1 LAAYVTEKTI
11 ARKTKEWLTA
21 IAPLN
26 TRSLDLA
33 VPDSALLVIDM
44 QRFFTRP
51 EGAAYMHACDAI
63 IENIRRL
70 IDAFR
75 KAKRPVIYTTHVH
88 HPDGLDA
95 GMIGWWAEMC
105 KEGTPDSEVDCRI
118 APLPN
123 EKVIR
128 KHRYRAFFDTD
139 LETILRCQKIKDLV
153 ITGVMT
159 NMCCETTAR
168 EAFMRDY
175 RVFFTADATGTV
187 TEEMHL
193 ASLMNL
199 ALGFA
204 FVTRTGEI
212 LSQISQI

>member
-1 LAAYVTEKTI
+1 MTVYVTEKTLKK
-11 ARKTKEWLTA
+11 KTKEWLAA
-21 IAPLN
+21 IAAWN
-26 TRSLDLA
+26 THELELS

-51 EGAAYMHACDAI
+51 EGAAYMPACDAVI
-63 IENIRRL
+63 KNIRRL

-88 HPDGLDA
+88 HPDGIDA
-95 GMIGWWAEMC
+95 GMIGWWWADMC
-105 KEGTPDSEVDCRI
+105 KDGASDAEVDDRI

-123 EKVIR
+123 EKLIK
-128 KHRYRAFFDTD
+128 KHRYSAFFDTD

-175 RVFFTADATGTV
+175 RVFFVADATATAN
-187 TEEMHL
+187 EEMHL
-193 ASLMNL
+193 ASLLNL
-199 ALGFA
+199 AIGFA
-204 FVTRTGEI
+204 HVTTTDDLLGQ
-212 LSQISQI
+212 LP